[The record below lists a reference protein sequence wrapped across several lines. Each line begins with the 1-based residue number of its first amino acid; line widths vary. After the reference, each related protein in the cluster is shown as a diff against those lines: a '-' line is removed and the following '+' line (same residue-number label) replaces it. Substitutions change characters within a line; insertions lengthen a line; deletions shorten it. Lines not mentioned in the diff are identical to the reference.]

1 MRIFTIMKTLPLLLL
16 GAGALYFVAKKP
28 AKVSKTNISD
38 PSNIVSSKGYEITN
52 CSLKVYDLQKSL
64 DYAYEA
70 GVKYGSKGP
79 DYVINFIFG
88 LCLTKDK
95 LWLLVDGDQND
106 KFIFEMVKYGLSGLY
121 SKTLETDPVKKKDLR
136 LGLLA
141 ILIDLRIKLIESGS
155 DESSFYIDLL

>member
-1 MRIFTIMKTLPLLLL
+1 MKTLPLLLL

-38 PSNIVSSKGYEITN
+38 PSTPVSSKGYEITN

-95 LWLLVDGDQND
+95 IWLLVDGDQND

-121 SKTLETDPVKKKDLR
+121 SKTSQMGIAERENLR
-136 LGLLA
+136 QMLLA
-141 ILIDLRIKLIESGS
+141 FMMDLEVKLIESGS
-155 DESSFYIDLL
+155 DKSSFYVALL

>member
-1 MRIFTIMKTLPLLLL
+1 MKNLPLLLL
-16 GAGALYFVAKKP
+16 GAGAVYFIAKKP

-38 PSNIVSSKGYEITN
+38 PIIGTSSKGYEITN

-70 GVKYGSKGP
+70 GVKYGNKGP

-95 LWLLVDGDQND
+95 IWLLIDGGHD

-121 SKTLETDPVKKKDLR
+121 SKTSEIDLIKKENLR
-136 LGLLA
+136 LSLLA
-141 ILIDLRIKLIESGS
+141 ILIDLRTKLMELGS
-155 DESSFYIDLL
+155 DESSFYIALL

>member
-1 MRIFTIMKTLPLLLL
+1 MKTLPLLLL
-16 GAGALYFVAKKP
+16 GAGAVYFIAKKP
-28 AKVSKTNISD
+28 AKTSITTKEKSHSTYDINQ
-38 PSNIVSSKGYEITN
+38 KGYEITN

-95 LWLLVDGDQND
+95 IWLLTNDGHD

-121 SKTLETDPVKKKDLR
+121 SKTSEIDLVKKENLR
-136 LGLLA
+136 LSLLA
-141 ILIDLRIKLIESGS
+141 ILIDLSTKLIELGS
-155 DESSFYIDLL
+155 DESSFYIALL